1 MNEDTRMQIL
11 RLQKKYLT
19 VLAALW
25 TGCTEIDFEIDATLR
40 VYRRH
45 LSILD
50 RYLAEARQT
59 GTIKDAAEAIND
71 EAVVLPRRITGGNA
85 RSLIQFGDVHQVEG
99 VYAHHDTQ
107 TSFTSTASNSS
118 TVDATTA
125 RPLPQIPERP
135 VVRLP
140 PPALTARERLDKF
153 LQEISKAQTQS
164 KALQVYHGRL
174 DNTVDTIVYREENI
188 DVIDLSSSSVT
199 SEAATCDPVLQ
210 SIDHSATTT
219 RTIPE
224 RSVDRLPTPGGPSL
238 KTEASAV
245 TKKESKPE
253 SSVFVPKDTIKEMTD
268 NLLQL
273 SGPFSSPTLCV
284 RNAGFHYAH
293 CAVPPED
300 EPPRPAS
307 GSDATTYQ
315 GFTGPISITPG
326 TQPDEMGPNID
337 QLSQQFNDRGDLHQQ
352 GGCSRQLS
360 HALSTSPALSAS
372 STLGT
377 QAISDVS
384 PALQKQMLGEALYPK
399 IHEQQLKLAALYPK
413 VRARQPEL
421 TAKLTGMLLEL
432 DNAELRRLN
441 TDDAALSSDVDE
453 AMRVL
458 DNSFV

>member
-1 MNEDTRMQIL
+1 MNGDTRMQIL

-50 RYLAEARQT
+50 RYLEEARQT
-59 GTIKDAAEAIND
+59 GIIKDAAEAIND

-99 VYAHHDTQ
+99 VYAHHDTP

-164 KALQVYHGRL
+164 KTLQVYHGRL
-174 DNTVDTIVYREENI
+174 DNIVDTIVYREENT

-219 RTIPE
+219 TTIPE
-224 RSVDRLPTPGGPSL
+224 RSVDHLPTPGGPSL

-245 TKKESKPE
+245 TKKESEPE
-253 SSVFVPKDTIKEMTD
+253 ASLSVSKDMIKEKTD
-268 NLLQL
+268 SLLQL
-273 SGPFSSPTLCV
+273 SGPFST
-284 RNAGFHYAH
+284 
-293 CAVPPED
+293 
-300 EPPRPAS
+300 
-307 GSDATTYQ
+307 
-315 GFTGPISITPG
+315 
-326 TQPDEMGPNID
+326 
-337 QLSQQFNDRGDLHQQ
+337 
-352 GGCSRQLS
+352 
-360 HALSTSPALSAS
+360 LSAS

-384 PALQKQMLGEALYPK
+384 PALQKQILGEALYPK
-399 IHEQQLKLAALYPK
+399 IHEQQLKLAAFYPK
-413 VRARQPEL
+413 VRARQSEL
-421 TAKLTGMLLEL
+421 TTKLTGMLLEL
-432 DNAELRRLN
+432 DNTELRRLN
-441 TDDAALSSDVDE
+441 TDDAALFSDVDE
-453 AMRVL
+453 VMRVL

>member
-11 RLQKKYLT
+11 RLQKEYLT
-19 VLAALW
+19 VLAAHW
-25 TGCTEIDFEIDATLR
+25 TGRTEIDFEIDATLR

-50 RYLAEARQT
+50 RYLEEARET
-59 GTIKDAAEAIND
+59 GTTKDTAQAIND
-71 EAVVLPRRITGGNA
+71 KAVVLPRRITGGNA
-85 RSLIQFGDVHQVEG
+85 RTLIHFGDVHQVEG
-99 VYAHHDTQ
+99 GYAHHDTP
-107 TSFTSTASNSS
+107 TPFTSTALNPS

-125 RPLPQIPERP
+125 RPLPQIPECP

-140 PPALTARERLDKF
+140 SPALTARERLDKF
-153 LQEISKAQTQS
+153 LQDISEAQTRS

-174 DNTVDTIVYREENI
+174 ENIVDTIFYHEENT

-199 SEAATCDPVLQ
+199 SEAATCDPALQ
-210 SIDHSATTT
+210 SIDHSATITI
-219 RTIPE
+219 IPE
-224 RSVDRLPTPGGPSL
+224 RSVDHLPTRGGPSL
-238 KTEASAV
+238 KTEADAV

-284 RNAGFHYAH
+284 RNAGFHYAQ
-293 CAVPPED
+293 CAVPPEN

-413 VRARQPEL
+413 VRARQSEL